1 MSSFIAV
8 LMEAVF
14 FSETSVY
21 FNEAT
26 RRYIPEASHLYPR
39 RYGTL
44 KSHICDSASK
54 ETWVSQAVSMYTA
67 DLSILTLATNT
78 LLFKIR

>member
-1 MSSFIAV
+1 VLTATIIKAMNKFKCRLCDPVSHQVCGMSSFIAL

-14 FSETSVY
+14 ISETSVY

-54 ETWVSQAVSMYTA
+54 ET
-67 DLSILTLATNT
+67 
-78 LLFKIR
+78 